1 MRGWCR
7 QVAPLCAYA
16 HLRESSAGGYCD
28 VCVRGQMF
36 FFLAVSACI
45 SVSASF
51 RPASR
56 ESESTSLLESLV
68 LLTSMDGFIWA
79 SCGSYCWLGQVCCSP
94 GFHYPL
100 VAPLN
105 SATPLFRKFS
115 GEWERE
121 WGISLSGSVRLFTL
135 HKLTRVSTKP
145 RDAGTERGFAAKEDH
160 PSSTGRAEDCVMGNG
175 KL

>member
-1 MRGWCR
+1 MLRRFVLIIFFLVSLVTYLCWHSPPRAYTNPFKGMRFEGCSGRISASPPNSPFSLSTRWSPRFSAGCVAGEKAVMRGWCR

-68 LLTSMDGFIWA
+68 LLTSMDAF
-79 SCGSYCWLGQVCCSP
+79 YLG
-94 GFHYPL
+94 
-100 VAPLN
+100 
-105 SATPLFRKFS
+105 
-115 GEWERE
+115 
-121 WGISLSGSVRLFTL
+121 
-135 HKLTRVSTKP
+135 
-145 RDAGTERGFAAKEDH
+145 
-160 PSSTGRAEDCVMGNG
+160 
-175 KL
+175 